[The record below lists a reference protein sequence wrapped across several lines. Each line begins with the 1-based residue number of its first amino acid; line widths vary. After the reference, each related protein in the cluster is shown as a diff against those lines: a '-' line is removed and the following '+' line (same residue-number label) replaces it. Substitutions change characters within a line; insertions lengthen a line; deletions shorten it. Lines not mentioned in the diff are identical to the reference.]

1 MAINKHNYEAYFID
15 HIDGNLSLRDE
26 AMLMAFLDA
35 NPDLKAELEDFISE
49 PLTAD
54 PSITYNNKVALK
66 MNSISD
72 VPTERDEL
80 LIAHLEGD
88 HDESEQVRVAA
99 LIAKDPELTAAFSNF
114 EKSIIVADPSI
125 VHPDKSSLKK
135 KAGLAILP
143 IWTTYAA
150 AAMLIIL
157 LGLTIYFQFI
167 GSSNEAIRQ
176 QAFARLEAIGIRQI
190 EMPETN
196 YTLEEKAFSTTIV
209 QTNYREEFS
218 LMHVNSKTATAIAP
232 AVRNPQSFAMLEP
245 RNIPAPA
252 IIEYTPNIEA
262 LALADAPKQ
271 KTAVGRIIS
280 GFFNKLKPN
289 APANDAEGT
298 NTESR
303 HFSLWD
309 VADLGMR
316 GVNVLGDHDY
326 TLIREYNEKGN
337 VKGVSIL
344 EE

>member
-15 HIDGNLSLRDE
+15 HIDGNLSRRDE

-54 PSITYNNKVALK
+54 PSITYNNKGALK

-72 VPTERDEL
+72 VPTEKDKL

-88 HDESEQVRVAA
+88 HDESEQARVAV
-99 LIAKDPELTAAFSNF
+99 LIAKDTELAAAFSNF

-143 IWTTYAA
+143 WWTTYAA

-167 GSSNEAIRQ
+167 GSSHETIQ
-176 QAFARLEAIGIRQI
+176 QQTFTRLEAIGIRQI
-190 EMPETN
+190 EMPERN
-196 YTLEEKAFSTTIV
+196 YVLEEKTFSSTVV

-218 LMHVNSKTATAIAP
+218 LMHLNSKTAISIAP
-232 AVRNPQSFAMLEP
+232 AVSNPQSYAMLEP

-252 IIEYTPNIEA
+252 IIENTPNNED

-271 KTAVGRIIS
+271 KTAVGRVIS
-280 GFFNKLKPN
+280 GFFNKIKPN
-289 APANDAEGT
+289 APGKDAGGT

-303 HFSLWD
+303 SFSLWD